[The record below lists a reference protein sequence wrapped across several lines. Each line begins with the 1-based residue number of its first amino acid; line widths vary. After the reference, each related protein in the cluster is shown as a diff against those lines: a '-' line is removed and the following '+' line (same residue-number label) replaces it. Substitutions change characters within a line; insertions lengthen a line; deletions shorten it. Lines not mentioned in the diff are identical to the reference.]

1 MDIKAIDRNFNM
13 TFVPPSDV
21 EFFSALEEPFSTHGV
36 YYCPKEGLYRRLP
49 KEVADAT
56 SAGVSRLAYHTAGGR
71 ICFVTDSPYIIVRV
85 EEPFEA
91 PFSHMTVA
99 GKCGVSLY
107 ANRKFVGTVMPS
119 YEQIVAA
126 DPARGG
132 SGTIVFDGIK
142 YPYKTSSNLYTV
154 ELFLPLYSAV
164 KSVHIGVRKGT
175 WLQAAP
181 PYQHQKPVLFYGSSI
196 TQGGC
201 ASKPGDD
208 YVGRICRALDVD
220 VINLG
225 FSGNAKGEATIAEH
239 IAAQDPAVF
248 VLDYDHNAPSAE
260 HLQKTH
266 YALYK
271 TVRDAHPDTP
281 IILMTMPTVEGYEKR
296 PNNASRRAEIF
307 KTFDRAKQNGDKNIY
322 LIDCYGSFGAAER
335 GECGTVDDCHPDSL
349 GFLRMAERLRPLLE
363 ELLKAAK
370 EK

>member
-1 MDIKAIDRNFNM
+1 MDIKTIDRNFEM
-13 TFVPPSDV
+13 SFTPPNDV
-21 EFFSALEEPFSTHGV
+21 WFLSALEAPFCTYGV
-36 YYCPKEGLYRRLP
+36 RFCHQEGLFRRIP
-49 KEVADAT
+49 REVAEAT
-56 SAGVSRLAYHTAGGR
+56 SEGVSRLSYHTSGGR
-71 ICFVTDSPYIIVRV
+71 IRFVTDSPYIIVHV
-85 EEPFEA
+85 EEPFEV

-142 YPYKTSSNLYTV
+142 YPYKTSSKPYTV
-154 ELFLPLYSAV
+154 DLFLPLYSAV

-175 WLQAAP
+175 WLQSAP

-225 FSGNAKGEATIAEH
+225 FSGNAKGEATIAEY

-271 TVRDAHPDTP
+271 TVRDAHPTTP
-281 IILMTMPTVEGYEKR
+281 IVLMTMPTIEGYENR
-296 PNNASRRAEIF
+296 PANSARRAEIF
-307 KTFDRAKQNGDKNIY
+307 GTLERAKESGDTNVY
-322 LIDCYGSFGAAER
+322 LVDCYGCFGEAEN
-335 GECGTVDDCHPDSL
+335 GECGTVDDCHPNSL
-349 GFLRMAERLRPLLE
+349 GFLRMYERVLPLLKT
-363 ELLKAAK
+363 LLNK
-370 EK
+370 E